1 MQNSTHLLLKMYPSG
16 SEIFNKNMKTGRFY
30 PSLPYTLIT
39 KLKLVVNEY
48 THAIVGPVYVC
59 IPSIV
64 GPCTL
69 HPI

>member
-1 MQNSTHLLLKMYPSG
+1 M
-16 SEIFNKNMKTGRFY
+16 
-30 PSLPYTLIT
+30 YTLIT